1 LIKVLEAQ
9 GRGNLN
15 CRKSRPQI
23 TVAITSFN
31 AASTI
36 KDVIQSA
43 LRQTY
48 QNIEILIVDDFSD
61 DLTLDIVKEIAQS
74 DSRITVWQNAEN
86 LGVAATRNRLLALA
100 GGEFVA
106 FFDDDDIS
114 RPDRLEQQ
122 LNRLLE
128 YERQFANGAMVL
140 CHTARLVKYPDGSEL
155 IHPTI
160 GQREGQLAPHGMAL
174 ARRAVLGTPLE
185 DSDGSCPTCSQ
196 LARLSTYRA
205 VGGFDPAFRRAEDSD
220 LLVRVAK
227 AGGHVVGIAEP
238 LVVQTMTP
246 TSDKS
251 LADERYYT
259 LKWLAKHRD
268 IADAE
273 GLYDFHRRWLS
284 LKHTWLERNWRQFI
298 VGLAVVS
305 ATYPIA
311 TLRRLARSRHNLRIN
326 RSFSKFHAAIPPEQQ

>member
-1 LIKVLEAQ
+1 MLRAQ

-15 CRKSRPQI
+15 CRKSQPKI
-23 TVAITSFN
+23 TVGITTFN

-36 KDVIQSA
+36 EDVIQSA
-43 LRQTY
+43 LRQKY
-48 QNIEILIVDDFSD
+48 QNIEILIVDDYSED
-61 DLTLDIVKEIAQS
+61 STLAIVKEIAQS
-74 DSRITVWQNAEN
+74 NSRITVWQNAHN

-114 RPDRLEQQ
+114 LPDRLERQ
-122 LNRLLE
+122 LNRILE

-140 CHTARLVKYPDGSEL
+140 CHTARLVKYPGGSDL

-160 GQREGQLAPHGMAL
+160 GQRDGQLAPHGMAL

-185 DSDGSCPTCSQ
+185 DSYGSCPTCSQ
-196 LARLSTYRA
+196 LARLSTYQA
-205 VGGFDPAFRRAEDSD
+205 VGGFDPTFRRAEDSD

-227 AGGHVVGIAEP
+227 AGGHVVGIADP
-238 LVVQTMTP
+238 LVIQTMTP

-268 IADAE
+268 IADTE

-284 LKHTWLERNWRQFI
+284 LKHTWLERNWRLFI

-305 ATYPIA
+305 VTYPIA
-311 TLRRLARSRHNLRIN
+311 TLRRLAHSRRNLRIN
-326 RSFSKFHAAIPPEQQ
+326 RSFSKFHAAIPPE